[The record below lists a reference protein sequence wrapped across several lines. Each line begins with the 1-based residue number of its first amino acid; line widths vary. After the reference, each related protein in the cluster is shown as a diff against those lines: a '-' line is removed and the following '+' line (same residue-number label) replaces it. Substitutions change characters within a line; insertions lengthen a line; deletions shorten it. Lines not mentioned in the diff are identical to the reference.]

1 MDEIEREDNSPP
13 EGTRDL
19 CLCYILQYYTK
30 AVTLSPVNTEPSVF
44 LIWTSVF
51 RYLFDTSSY

>member
-19 CLCYILQYYTK
+19 RLCYILQYYTK
-30 AVTLSPVNTEPSVF
+30 AVTLSPVNTGQIPHNP
-44 LIWTSVF
+44 T
-51 RYLFDTSSY
+51 